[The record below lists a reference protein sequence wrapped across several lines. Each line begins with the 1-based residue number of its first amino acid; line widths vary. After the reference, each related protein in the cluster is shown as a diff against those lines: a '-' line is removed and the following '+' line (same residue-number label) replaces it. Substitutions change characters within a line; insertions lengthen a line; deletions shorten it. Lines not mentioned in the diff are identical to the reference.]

1 MGRLQGWLI
10 AFVAMTIVVAASYAF
25 VDRPA
30 AFYAHAHLTQ
40 YGVFDALTRI
50 SEYLAIASVA
60 VFVLAG
66 LRSLVTAQWAR
77 WQGTLLLCAI
87 SLTAAESVKDELKF
101 VFGRTW
107 PETWVN
113 NNPSLIG
120 NGTFGFNFFHGGAGY
135 ASFPSGHTTAVCA
148 VMAVL
153 WFAYPKLRPLWGLA
167 VLAVVVGLI
176 GADYHFVS
184 DIIAGGFL
192 GTSAGW
198 MTVLIADSGA
208 LPRLRGG
215 GRADE
220 TDSCP

>member
-10 AFVAMTIVVAASYAF
+10 AFICMVVVVAASYGF
-25 VDRPA
+25 VDRPVA
-30 AFYAHAHLTQ
+30 LYAHAHLTQ
-40 YGVFDALTRI
+40 YGIFDALTRL
-50 SEYLAIASVA
+50 SEYLAIASVI

-66 LRSLVTAQWAR
+66 LRSLVAAQWAR
-77 WQGTLLLCAI
+77 WQGALLLCAI
-87 SLTAAESVKDELKF
+87 SLTVAESVKDELKF

-120 NGTFGFNFFHGGAGY
+120 NGALGFNFFHGGAGY

-148 VMAVL
+148 VTAVL
-153 WFAYPKLRPLWGLA
+153 WFAYPRLRPLWALA
-167 VLAVVVGLI
+167 VLLVVVGLI

-192 GTSAGW
+192 GASAGW

-208 LPRLRGG
+208 LPRLYR
-215 GRADE
+215 
-220 TDSCP
+220 SS

>member
-1 MGRLQGWLI
+1 MRRLQGWLI
-10 AFVAMTIVVAASYAF
+10 AFVCTVVVVAASYAF
-25 VDRPA
+25 VDRPV

-40 YGVFDALTRI
+40 YGIFDALTRI
-50 SEYLAIASVA
+50 SEYLAIASVI
-60 VFVLAG
+60 VFVVAG

-101 VFGRTW
+101 AFGRTW

-153 WFAYPKLRPLWGLA
+153 WLAYPRLRPLWALT

-192 GTSAGW
+192 GASAGW
-198 MTVLIADSGA
+198 MTVLVASSGA
-208 LPRLRGG
+208 LRRPGKP
-215 GRADE
+215 E
-220 TDSCP
+220 TLAPTS

>member
-10 AFVAMTIVVAASYAF
+10 AFVCMVAVVASCYAF
-25 VDRPA
+25 VDRPV

-40 YGVFDALTRI
+40 YGIFDALTRI
-50 SEYLAIASVA
+50 SEYLAIASVI
-60 VFVLAG
+60 VFVAAG
-66 LRSLVTAQWAR
+66 LRSLVTARWAR
-77 WQGTLLLCAI
+77 WQGALLSCAV
-87 SLTAAESVKDELKF
+87 SLTAAESVKDEIKF

-148 VMAVL
+148 VAGVL
-153 WFAYPKLRPLWGLA
+153 WFAYPKLRPLWALA
-167 VLAVVVGLI
+167 VLAVVAGLI

-184 DIIAGGFL
+184 DIVAGGFL
-192 GTSAGW
+192 GGSAGW
-198 MTVLIADSGA
+198 MTVLIADSAA
-208 LPRLRGG
+208 LSRLR
-215 GRADE
+215 DE
-220 TDSCP
+220 PF

>member
-10 AFVAMTIVVAASYAF
+10 AFAGMVIAVGASYAL
-25 VDRPA
+25 VDRPV

-50 SEYLAIASVA
+50 SEYLFVAA
-60 VFVLAG
+60 VFIFVLGG
-66 LRSLVTAQWAR
+66 LRSLVTARWTK

-120 NGTFGFNFFHGGAGY
+120 NGTYGFNPFHGGAAYG
-135 ASFPSGHTTAVCA
+135 SFPSGHTTAVCA
-148 VMAVL
+148 VVAVL
-153 WFAYPKLRPLWGLA
+153 WLAYPRLRPLWALP

-192 GTSAGW
+192 GASTGW
-198 MTVLIADSGA
+198 VSVVLWDEAKMPSLRNGA
-208 LPRLRGG
+208 REP
-215 GRADE
+215 
-220 TDSCP
+220 

>member
-10 AFVAMTIVVAASYAF
+10 AFVCMVAVVAGSYTF
-25 VDRPA
+25 VDRPV

-50 SEYLAIASVA
+50 SEYLFVAAAI

-66 LRSLVTAQWAR
+66 LRSLVSVQWAR
-77 WQGTLLLCAI
+77 WQSALLLCGV
-87 SLTAAESVKDELKF
+87 SLTAAEAVKDELKF

-120 NGTFGFNFFHGGAGY
+120 NGVFGFNFFHGGAGY

-148 VMAVL
+148 VAAVL
-153 WFAYPKLRPLWGLA
+153 WFAYPKLRPLWVIA

-184 DIIAGGFL
+184 DIVAGGFL
-192 GTSAGW
+192 GASAGW
-198 MTVLIADSGA
+198 MTVLVADGGA
-208 LPRLRGG
+208 LPRLR
-215 GRADE
+215 AQA
-220 TDSCP
+220 SPPPPN

>member
-10 AFVAMTIVVAASYAF
+10 AFVCMVVVVSASYAF
-25 VDRPA
+25 IDRPV

-50 SEYLAIASVA
+50 SEYLFVASII
-60 VFVLAG
+60 VFVFAG
-66 LRSLVTAQWAR
+66 LRSLITTHWTR

-87 SLTAAESVKDELKF
+87 SVTAAESVKDELKF
-101 VFGRTW
+101 AFGRTW

-120 NGTFGFNFFHGGAGY
+120 NGTYGFNLFHGGAGY
-135 ASFPSGHTTAVCA
+135 ASFPSGHTTIVCA
-148 VMAVL
+148 VVSVL
-153 WFAYPKLRPLWGLA
+153 WFAYPRLRPLWTLV

-184 DIIAGGFL
+184 DIVAGGFL
-192 GTSAGW
+192 GASAGW
-198 MTVLIADSGA
+198 MTVLISDSGA
-208 LPRLRGG
+208 LPRLR
-215 GRADE
+215 DT
-220 TDSCP
+220 TD

>member
-10 AFVAMTIVVAASYAF
+10 AFVCMVAVVAGAYAY
-25 VDRPA
+25 VDRPV

-50 SEYLAIASVA
+50 SEYLFVASII

-66 LRSLVTAQWAR
+66 LRSLITAYWTR

-87 SLTAAESVKDELKF
+87 SVTAAESVKDELKYI
-101 VFGRTW
+101 FGRTW

-135 ASFPSGHTTAVCA
+135 ASFPSGHTTIVCA
-148 VMAVL
+148 VVSVL
-153 WFAYPKLRPLWGLA
+153 WFAYPRLRPLWALA

-184 DIIAGGFL
+184 DIVAGGFL
-192 GTSAGW
+192 GASAGW
-198 MTVLIADSGA
+198 MTVLISDSGG
-208 LPRLRGG
+208 LPRLRGK
-215 GRADE
+215 AD
-220 TDSCP
+220 

>member
-10 AFVAMTIVVAASYAF
+10 AFVGMALVVAASYAF
-25 VDRPA
+25 VDRPV

-50 SEYLAIASVA
+50 SDYLAVA
-60 VFVLAG
+60 AVIVFVVAG
-66 LRSLVTAQWAR
+66 LRSLVTAHWER

-87 SLTAAESVKDELKF
+87 SLTAAESVKDEVKF
-101 VFGRTW
+101 IFGRTW

-148 VMAVL
+148 VVAVL
-153 WFAYPKLRPLWGLA
+153 WFAYPRLRPLWALA
-167 VLAVVVGLI
+167 VLAVVIGLI

-184 DIIAGGFL
+184 DIIGGSFL
-192 GTSAGW
+192 GVSAGW
-198 MTVLIADSGA
+198 MTLLIADSIA
-208 LPRLRGG
+208 LPRLSGRGT
-215 GRADE
+215 RPPPA
-220 TDSCP
+220 S

>member
-10 AFVAMTIVVAASYAF
+10 AFAGMAAVVAMSYALI
-25 VDRPA
+25 DRPVA
-30 AFYAHAHLTQ
+30 LYAHEHLTQ

-50 SEYLAIASVA
+50 SEYLAIAAVV

-66 LRSLVTAQWAR
+66 LRSLVTSQWAR

-120 NGTFGFNFFHGGAGY
+120 NGAFGFNFFHGGAGY

-148 VMAVL
+148 VAGVL
-153 WFAYPKLRPLWGLA
+153 WFAYPRLRPLWVLA
-167 VLAVVVGLI
+167 VLAVVIGLI

-184 DIIAGGFL
+184 DILAGGFL
-192 GTSAGW
+192 GSSAGW
-198 MTVLIADSGA
+198 MTVLIAETG
-208 LPRLRGG
+208 PRR
-215 GRADE
+215 E
-220 TDSCP
+220 TIG